1 MKISLSDHFTY
12 KKLLKFTFPSIIM
25 MVLSSIYGVV
35 DGYFISNYIGPV
47 PFAAVNIVMPFLVIL
62 GALGFM
68 LGTGGSALVAYT
80 LGTGDNKKPM
90 RFFTSHIHTCC
101 YRYCI
106 YNYRNYFY

>member
-1 MKISLSDHFTY
+1 
-12 KKLLKFTFPSIIM
+12 M